1 MNRIVGAANSNNSKD
16 KINKIKSWKS
26 FNGKKTL
33 TQGKLLNH
41 KERSSSTLT

>member
-1 MNRIVGAANSNNSKD
+1 MVVGVANSNKSKD
-16 KINKIKSWKS
+16 KKNKIKSWKS

-33 TQGKLLNH
+33 TQGKLLNY